1 MTQGAATSHSS
12 RQRLWSLAPHIFRA
26 AGLLLLSSP
35 LIVAA
40 QDNLPAA
47 APTKPALAVPATLI
61 SPDWHTLSADQQ
73 RLLKPLAAEWNTLES
88 ASRVRWIELTARHN
102 SMPVEEQRLLEER
115 IASWAL
121 LSPAERQQARQSFQQ
136 VRQTKPQDLQAKWEA
151 YQALPPEQREALAGK
166 AAQKRQP
173 TAVNA
178 AGTATASV
186 AGAASAAD
194 RKPAAGLSLSPMPA
208 PIKTARQV
216 PGSALLQ
223 AKPGATTVLIT
234 QRPAPVA
241 SKVRRK
247 FFDPKQLDD
256 KTLLPRTAATPA
268 GEQS

>member
-1 MTQGAATSHSS
+1 MLG
-12 RQRLWSLAPHIFRA
+12 A
-26 AGLLLLSSP
+26 AGLLLAGWP
-35 LIVAA
+35 QIVAA
-40 QDNLPAA
+40 QDSMPAA
-47 APTKPALAVPATLI
+47 TPPKPSLAVPATLI
-61 SPDWHTLSADQQ
+61 SPEWQTLSADQQ
-73 RLLKPLAAEWNTLES
+73 RLLKPLAAEWNTLEA

-102 SMPVEEQRLLEER
+102 SMPAEEQRLLEER

-173 TAVNA
+173 AAVSA
-178 AGTATASV
+178 ASTAT

-194 RKPAAGLSLSPMPA
+194 RKPATGPSLSPMPA
-208 PIKTARQV
+208 PITSARQL

-241 SKVRRK
+241 SKVRRQ

-256 KTLLPRTAATPA
+256 KTLLPRTVAAPA